1 MGIKQYTYG
10 YFMKNLIAPHGSN
23 TLNPLF
29 IEDSVQREDLINNSN
44 DMKKLL
50 LNSAAAANVVMLGA
64 GYFTPLSGFMDK
76 KNAISVA
83 NDMLTTEGLFWPIP
97 IMNLTEDMNNIKVG
111 DKIALLDPNMKD
123 NPVIAIQQVSA
134 IESFS
139 DDEIKAMAE
148 KIFGT
153 TDTNHPGVKNFLSL
167 GNTLIS
173 GDIKV
178 LNFSYFPNEFPGTF
192 ATAPEIRE
200 MLIKAGWSKAVAFQT
215 RNPMHRAHEELC
227 KMALERLD
235 ADGVLIHMTLGKLK
249 EGDIPGDIRN
259 SAIAKMV
266 EIYFPENTVII
277 SGFGFDMLYAGPREA
292 LLHAVFRQN
301 CGCSHLI
308 VGRDHAGVGDYYGP
322 FEAQEAFNLDVVK
335 NSLKLEIFSADHTAF
350 SKKLNKVV
358 MMRDAK
364 DHSKDDF
371 VLLSGTKV
379 REMLSNGQ
387 ELPPEFARKE
397 VAEILMKYY
406 QSI

>member
-1 MGIKQYTYG
+1 
-10 YFMKNLIAPHGSN
+10 MKNLIAPHGSDS
-23 TLNPLF
+23 LNPLF
-29 IEDSVQREDLINNSN
+29 IKDSSQRDSLISKSKS
-44 DMKKLL
+44 MSQLL

-64 GYFTPLSGFMDK
+64 GYFTPLLGFMDK

-83 NDMLTTEGLFWPIP
+83 NDMLTTEGLFWPVP
-97 IMNLTEDMNNIKVG
+97 IINLTKDSKNIKMG
-111 DKIALLDPNMKD
+111 DEIALLDPNMQG
-123 NPVIAIQQVSA
+123 NPVMATQQVSA
-134 IESFS
+134 IESLS
-139 DDEIKAMAE
+139 DDEIKAMAD

-153 TDTNHPGVKNFLSL
+153 TDKNHPGVANFLSL

-173 GDIKV
+173 GNIKV
-178 LNFSYFPNEFPGTF
+178 LNYSYFPNEFPGTF

-200 MLIKAGWSKAVAFQT
+200 MLTKAGWSKTVAFQT

-322 FEAQEAFNLDVVK
+322 FEAQEVFELDVVK

-387 ELPPEFARKE
+387 ALPPEFARKE
-397 VAEILMKYY
+397 VAEILMGYY
-406 QSI
+406 QSL